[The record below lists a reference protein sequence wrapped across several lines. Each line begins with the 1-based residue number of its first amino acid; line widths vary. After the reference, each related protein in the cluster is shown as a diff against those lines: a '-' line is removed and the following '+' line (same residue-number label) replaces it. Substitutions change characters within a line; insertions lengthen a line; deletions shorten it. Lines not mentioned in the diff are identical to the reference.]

1 MDLHFTFMFACP
13 LVMSYSQTGN
23 NNMELKN
30 IPQLNY
36 AREFNIIHDKMKESK
51 LAIKYIKRQ
60 CTVDSIQEVLSKKPL
75 GMHFSG
81 HGIKCTESLGE

>member
-1 MDLHFTFMFACP
+1 MD
-13 LVMSYSQTGN
+13 
-23 NNMELKN
+23 LKN

-36 AREFNIIHDKMKESK
+36 AKEFNIIHDKMKESK

-60 CTVDSIQEVLSKKPL
+60 CTVDSIQEVLNQKPL

-81 HGIKCTESLGE
+81 HGIKCTPNLGEHFY

>member
-1 MDLHFTFMFACP
+1 MKLHFTFMFACP
-13 LVMSYSQTGN
+13 LVMSYSQNSTN
-23 NNMELKN
+23 KMDLKN

-60 CTVDSIQEVLSKKPL
+60 CTVDSI
-75 GMHFSG
+75 
-81 HGIKCTESLGE
+81 